1 LGFYRNLSD
10 KEFIFMR
17 GNFFHNKTKL
27 LFQTVIILLIIVLL
41 IIGFADKTK
50 KADFEAYCPFGG
62 LVSLG
67 SKFQLGSMSCS
78 MNETQV
84 FMGIFLLIGVILF
97 SKLFCGYVCP
107 IGTITEWLNKLF
119 TRFKFSIVL
128 KGKTDRILRL
138 GKYVLLGFATY
149 FTATTSE
156 LWCKKIDPYYATM
169 TGFGSDTVLIIGIL
183 TIFTVVVLSV
193 LIRFFWCKYVCP
205 LGALSNIFSNIL
217 ITAPILVIYFGLY
230 LFGIKLHILWLILAL
245 CLSGALTEIL
255 RYKFFSV
262 SPFRIRIDKN
272 TCTACGNCDDNC
284 PQGIPVSSY
293 AKVTHPDCTLCLDC
307 TKECSGNGSIQ
318 LNKRNYTWVPPV
330 ALIVLF
336 GLGIFTARNF
346 EFKTLSERWG
356 NYTELKSVQK
366 FEMDGVKSIKCWGSS
381 KSLQNK
387 LMKKRGIVGLDT
399 YVKSHKIVVYY
410 DSSRVNEQG
419 VKKAIFSPYQYK
431 IQKFDEYQPQQIAVF
446 EIPINGLWDLQD
458 NADLIRMLR
467 VNPKIAGFETNFG
480 EPVMAKIYIEL
491 GQVSPD
497 SIIYLIHQ
505 KSYEKKLPNGKT
517 EIVKVNFRCEGKGAF
532 IDTLDYITFRRNLF
546 AAYDQPY
553 NNYDNYQPAELMIFE
568 IGLADAESIAIRR
581 ALKYLT
587 SHVSFFDGTV
597 RVKTAFT
604 DREVLLVYF
613 DPQQVTA
620 KEIYAKL
627 TEPVLKIITSD
638 QETKEMENAFEF
650 SEPVRTY
657 KVTRELYELKK
668 KVETD

>member
-1 LGFYRNLSD
+1 
-10 KEFIFMR
+10 MR
-17 GNFFHNKTKL
+17 SNFCHNKTKL
-27 LFQTVIILLIIVLL
+27 LFQVAIILLIVVLL

-78 MNETQV
+78 MSETQV
-84 FMGIFLLIGVILF
+84 FMGIFLLIGVVLF
-97 SKLFCGYVCP
+97 SKLFCGYICP
-107 IGTITEWLNKLF
+107 IGTVTEWLNKLF
-119 TRFKFSIVL
+119 GRFNFSIIL
-128 KGKTDRILRL
+128 KGKLDRILRL
-138 GKYVLLGFATY
+138 GKYVLLFFAAY

-156 LWCKKIDPYYATM
+156 LWCKKFDPYFATV
-169 TGFGSDTVLIIGIL
+169 TGFGSDTVLVIGIL

-230 LFGIKLHILWLILAL
+230 LFGIKLPIFWLILAL

-255 RYKFFSV
+255 RFKFFSV
-262 SPFRIRIDKN
+262 SPFRITIDKN

-293 AKVTHPDCTLCLDC
+293 EKVTHPDCTLCLDC
-307 TKECSGNGSIQ
+307 TKECSGHGSIQ
-318 LNKRNYTWVPPV
+318 LNKRNYTWIPPV
-330 ALIVLF
+330 ALVVLF
-336 GLGIFTARNF
+336 GLGLFTARNF

-356 NYTELKSVQK
+356 NYAELKSVQK
-366 FEMDGVKSIKCWGSS
+366 FEMDGIKSVKCWGSS

-410 DSSRVNEQG
+410 DSSKVDEYG

-431 IQKFDEYQPQQIAVF
+431 IQKFDEYKPEKIAVF
-446 EIPINGLWDLQD
+446 EIPVNGLWDATD

-467 VNPKIAGFETNFG
+467 VNPKIVGFETNFG
-480 EPVMAKIYIEL
+480 EPVQAKIYVEL

-497 SIIYLIHQ
+497 SIIWLIQQ
-505 KSYEKKLPNGKT
+505 KSYEKKMPNGKT
-517 EIVKVNFRCEGKGAF
+517 ESVKVNFRCEGKGEF
-532 IDTLDYITFRRNLF
+532 VDTLDYLTFRRNLF
-546 AAYDQPY
+546 AAYDQVY
-553 NNYDNYQPAELMIFE
+553 NDYDQYNANDLMIFE
-568 IGLADAESIAIRR
+568 IGFPDAESIAVRR

-587 SHVSFFDGTV
+587 SHVSAFDGTV
-597 RVKTAFT
+597 RVRTLFT
-604 DREVLLVYF
+604 DREALLIYF
-613 DPQQVTA
+613 DPKQVSA
-620 KEIYAKL
+620 KEIEAKIM
-627 TEPVLKIITSD
+627 EPTLKVITSE

-650 SEPVRTY
+650 KEPVRVY
-657 KVTRELYELKK
+657 KATPELFENKK
-668 KVETD
+668 KGALE